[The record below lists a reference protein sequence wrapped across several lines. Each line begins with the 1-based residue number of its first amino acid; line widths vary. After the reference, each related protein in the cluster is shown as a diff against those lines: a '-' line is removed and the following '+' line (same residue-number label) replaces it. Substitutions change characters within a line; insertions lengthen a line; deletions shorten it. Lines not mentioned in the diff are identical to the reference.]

1 MKNRKDSPIS
11 FGITLTSSRRVRS
24 TNCNRRREISTA
36 CRENNALGK
45 IEYLSVYDFDC
56 PRKKMPPPDKLPFT
70 PDMFN
75 CVSMR
80 LPTFPPPRPMT
91 RAEERIHKVL
101 EQYRSQQAASHHTSG
116 NSSLMV
122 PSAAWEFF
130 MVVFFGVFV
139 ALKYAF
145 IAVAVIIT
153 IGCMICAGRQT
164 SGLR

>member
-45 IEYLSVYDFDC
+45 IDYLSVYDFDC
-56 PRKKMPPPDKLPFT
+56 PRKKMPPLDKLTFT

-75 CVSMR
+75 CSSMR
-80 LPTFPPPRPMT
+80 LPTFPPPRKMT
-91 RAEERIHKVL
+91 SEEERIHNVL
-101 EQYRSQQAASHHTSG
+101 KQYRSSTTASHHTLE
-116 NSSLMV
+116 NSSLTV

-130 MVVFFGVFV
+130 KVVFFGVFV

-145 IAVAVIIT
+145 IAVAIIIT

>member
-11 FGITLTSSRRVRS
+11 FGITLTSSKRTRS
-24 TNCNRRREISTA
+24 KNFNRRREIPPV
-36 CRENNALGK
+36 CLENNALGK
-45 IEYLSVYDFDC
+45 IDYLSVYDFDC
-56 PRKKMPPPDKLPFT
+56 PRMKMPPPDKLPFT

-80 LPTFPPPRPMT
+80 LPTFPPSRKMT
-91 RAEERIHKVL
+91 SEEERIHNVL
-101 EQYRSQQAASHHTSG
+101 KQYRSSTTASHHTSG
-116 NSSLMV
+116 NSSLTV
-122 PSAAWEFF
+122 LSAAWEFF
-130 MVVFFGVFV
+130 KVVFFGVFV

-153 IGCMICAGRQT
+153 IGCMICAGRQS